1 MGYALGADGSSRDVP
16 PTSPPIALANADLTV
31 TASCDDLLDSYVDRA
46 LEQVG
51 PYGWGGGGIVMFD
64 AQASS
69 PTAGMERSAGATV
82 KTSRTTSNDS
92 GTNVQEVGVDESDV
106 VKVAGPL
113 LLRMRDGELVA
124 YDVSGDEP
132 VLLSTTRIEDARGNG
147 YVGDPGGE
155 LLLVGGRAVVL
166 GTSQDGLET
175 TITTVDLSDPT
186 SPSIVDAT
194 TVTGRASAVRLHGDV
209 VRVVL
214 QTGLPEL
221 DFSYPDGALGQIRA
235 KLRNRSLVRD
245 TTLADWL
252 PTVDGEP
259 LVDCSDVAVPDDET
273 VSLGTTTVV
282 AFDPAEPTDRTTTAV
297 ATDSDTAYFSTDRF
311 YLAAGGPQWGVWGD
325 CMDCGRP
332 APGSVPTG
340 TTPLY
345 AFALDGTATTYVAS
359 GQVEGTIADR
369 WSMDAVGGSLRV
381 AVGPSSETGNFN
393 SVVTLRE
400 DGSSL
405 VEDGRVDDLGVDEQ
419 IKSVRWFDDLAIVVT
434 FRQTD
439 PLYAI
444 DLTDPAAPRLLGEL
458 KIPGFSE
465 YLHPLGE
472 HRLIGMGQDATLDG
486 MTRGAQAALFDV
498 TDLTDPAADRR
509 RPLRPGHLGRCV
521 RRPAPVHLAARAA
534 RRADRRVPG
543 LGGHDRLGLGAL
555 ARRRL
560 DDEPDGRGR
569 ARHRRRA
576 GAARAAL
583 VGQGRARDRRGRLL
597 LLRVTAL
604 VEEGAL
610 APVRDPPAR
619 ATYARRMC
627 RNIRPLN
634 NFEPPASR
642 DEVTAAALQYVRKVS
657 GTTKPSQANE
667 AAFYA
672 AVKEIAHITEHLL
685 DDLVTAA
692 PPKNREVEAEKARAR
707 ARVRYGT

>member
-1 MGYALGADGSSRDVP
+1 MSLRRITTTVAAATTLAAAVGVGYALGNESGPRLLP
-16 PTSPPIALANADLTV
+16 PTAPPIALANADLTV
-31 TASCDDLLDSYVDRA
+31 TASCDDLLDSYVQRG

-51 PYGWGGGGIVMFD
+51 PYGWGSGMVTFD
-64 AQASS
+64 AGGMAESSS
-69 PTAGMERSAGATV
+69 PTASRDMASSTV
-82 KTSRTTSNDS
+82 RTSRSTSNES
-92 GTNVQEVGVDESDV
+92 GTNVQELGVDESDV

-113 LLRMRDGELVA
+113 LVRMRDGELLA

-132 VLLSTTRIEDARGNG
+132 FLLSTTRIDDARGNDW
-147 YVGDPGGE
+147 VGDPGGE

-166 GTSQDGLET
+166 GSSQDGLST

-194 TVTGRASAVRLHGDV
+194 TVQGRASAVRLHGDV

-214 QTGLPEL
+214 QNGLPQL
-221 DFSYPDGALGQIRA
+221 DFSYPDGTFGQIRS

-245 TTLADWL
+245 TTLSDWL

-259 LVDCSDVAVPDDET
+259 LVDCADVAVPDDDQ

-282 AFDPAEPTDRTTTAV
+282 AFDPASPTDRTTTSV

-311 YLAAGGPQWGVWGD
+311 YLAAGGPQWGVWSD
-325 CMDCGRP
+325 CMDCRQSL
-332 APGSVPTG
+332 PGLGGPTG

-345 AFALDGTATTYVAS
+345 AFALDGADTTYVAS
-359 GQVEGTIADR
+359 GEIEGTIADR

-393 SVVTLRE
+393 SLITLRE

-444 DLTDPAAPRLLGEL
+444 DLSDPADPRLLGEL

-472 HRLIGMGQDATLDG
+472 HRLIGMGQDASLQG

-498 TDLTDPAADRR
+498 TDLTNPRQIDVVRYDR
-509 RPLRPGHLGRCV
+509 
-521 RRPAPVHLAARAA
+521 
-534 RRADRRVPG
+534 DTF
-543 LGGHDRLGLGAL
+543 
-555 ARRRL
+555 
-560 DDEPDGRGR
+560 
-569 ARHRRRA
+569 A
-576 GAARAAL
+576 GAANDPRQFTWLPDQRVAL
-583 VGQGRARDRRGRLL
+583 TVVSQGW
-597 LLRVTAL
+597 
-604 VEEGAL
+604 
-610 APVRDPPAR
+610 
-619 ATYARRMC
+619 
-627 RNIRPLN
+627 
-634 NFEPPASR
+634 
-642 DEVTAAALQYVRKVS
+642 S
-657 GTTKPSQANE
+657 GTTGWVS
-667 AAFYA
+667 
-672 AVKEIAHITEHLL
+672 VLSL
-685 DDLVTAA
+685 DDGSMTNRMVEVEHGTDVAGVRLVPLASGKVALVTG
-692 PPKNREVEAEKARAR
+692 EDVTFFT
-707 ARVRYGT
+707 VS